1 MKKRWLQAL
10 VACLPLLWA
19 AAATAQSD
27 ACKTGKAGSSMVC
40 IHRNGHCLQLQ
51 IEGQATVP
59 FVADAALAK
68 RLAAMRIHEPVCWQL
83 VAPVAA
89 GFRAE
94 AQAGGLWPEWLGQLE
109 SIGVGLYA
117 LDDFDAALDSRLDRL
132 NGMDMQADGYRNGTW
147 QLKSEREL
155 RPGRYLAVFRVHGS
169 GNWDRQGVMLQ
180 IDPQLKPMAAKPGT
194 KP

>member
-1 MKKRWLQAL
+1 MKLKLQHL

-19 AAATAQSD
+19 AAAAAQSE
-27 ACKTGKAGSSMVC
+27 ACLPGKAGSSMVC
-40 IHRNGHCLQLQ
+40 LPRNGHCVQLQ
-51 IEGQATVP
+51 IESQATTP

-68 RLAAMRIHEPVCWQL
+68 RLAAMRIREPVCWQIA
-83 VAPVAA
+83 APVPAA
-89 GFRAE
+89 FRLE
-94 AQAGGLWPEWLGQLE
+94 AQAGGLGADWLGQLE
-109 SIGVGLYA
+109 SLGVGLYA
-117 LDDFDAALDSRLDRL
+117 LDDFDAALDSRLEQL
-132 NGMDMQADGYRNGTW
+132 TGMRMEADGYRNGTW

-180 IDPQLKPMAAKPGT
+180 IDPQLKPMPAKAGS